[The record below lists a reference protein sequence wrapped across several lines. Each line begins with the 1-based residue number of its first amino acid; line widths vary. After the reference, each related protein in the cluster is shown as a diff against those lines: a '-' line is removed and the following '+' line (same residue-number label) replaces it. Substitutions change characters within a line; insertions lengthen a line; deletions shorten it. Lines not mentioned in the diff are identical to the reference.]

1 MKDLVRKLRK
11 YEIQIRKAIDAQMQG
26 DFKSVFKSSGLEF
39 DDVRAY
45 QYGDDVRSIDW
56 NVTAKGHGTF
66 IKTYRE
72 EKEQNVFLL
81 LDVSSSH
88 ALGVSGA
95 QKMDI
100 GKEIAGILAL
110 AALKQGSQL
119 GMICFS
125 DAKEIYLKPG
135 KGNQH
140 AYSLIKALAHL
151 APQSSGTN
159 IGAGIRLALNVVKR
173 KSIMILISDFIDL
186 NYERE
191 LTMLAK
197 KHDLIV
203 LQLLDKR
210 EISFPKLGIVP
221 LLDKETGKT
230 IWMNTSSAAFRERY
244 LQPYVQ
250 NQEKLIKICRQ
261 YQADFLPI
269 YVERDY
275 VPQLINLFRARNKIM
290 KRSAWVKNATL

>member
-56 NVTAKGHGTF
+56 NVSAKGHGTF
-66 IKTYRE
+66 VKTYRE

-81 LDVSSSH
+81 LDVSGSH
-88 ALGVSGA
+88 SLGTPGT

-100 GKEIAGILAL
+100 GKEIGGILAL
-110 AALKQGSQL
+110 SALKQGSQL

-125 DAKEIYLKPG
+125 DGKERYLKPS
-135 KGNQH
+135 KGNEH
-140 AYSLIKALAHL
+140 AYSLIKTLAVL
-151 APQSSGTN
+151 QPQSLKTN
-159 IGAGIRLALNVVKR
+159 IGAGIKLCLNVVKR
-173 KSIMILISDFIDL
+173 KSIIILISDFIDL

-191 LTMLAK
+191 LIMLAK

-203 LQLLDKR
+203 LQLMDKR
-210 EISFPKLGIVP
+210 EIDFPKLGIIP
-221 LLDKETGKT
+221 LQDKESGKT
-230 IWMNTSSAAFRERY
+230 IWVNTSSRDFRERY
-244 LQPYVQ
+244 LLPYAR
-250 NQEKLIKICRQ
+250 NQERLAKLCRQ

-269 YVERDY
+269 FVEQDY
-275 VPQLINLFRARNKIM
+275 VPQLVHLFRARNKIM
-290 KRSAWVKNATL
+290 KRSS

>member
-1 MKDLVRKLRK
+1 MVRKLRK

-45 QYGDDVRSIDW
+45 QYGDDVRAIDW
-56 NVTAKGHGTF
+56 NVSAKGHGTF

-81 LDVSSSH
+81 LDVSGSH
-88 ALGVSGA
+88 SLGSQGA
-95 QKMDI
+95 KKIDI
-100 GKEIAGILAL
+100 GKEIGGILAL
-110 AALKQGSQL
+110 SALKQGSQI

-125 DAKEIYLKPG
+125 DGKERYLKPS
-135 KGNQH
+135 KGNEH
-140 AYSLIKALAHL
+140 AYTLIKTLAVL
-151 APQSSGTN
+151 QPQSLKTN
-159 IGAGIRLALNVVKR
+159 IGAGIKLCLNVVKR
-173 KSIMILISDFIDL
+173 KSIIILISDFIDQ

-191 LTMLAK
+191 LIMLAK

-210 EISFPKLGIVP
+210 EIDFPKLGIIP

-230 IWMNTSSAAFRERY
+230 IWINTSSKAFRERY
-244 LQPYVQ
+244 LVPYVQ
-250 NQEKLIKICRQ
+250 NQERLMKICRQ

-269 YVERDY
+269 YVEQDY
-275 VPQLINLFRARNKIM
+275 VPQLVHLFRSRNKTM
-290 KRSAWVKNATL
+290 KRSS

>member
-11 YEIQIRKAIDAQMQG
+11 YEIQIRKAIDSQMQG

-66 IKTYRE
+66 VKTYRE

-81 LDVSSSH
+81 LDVSGSQ
-88 ALGVSGA
+88 ALGIPGG
-95 QKMDI
+95 QKIDI
-100 GKEIAGILAL
+100 GKEISGILAL

-125 DAKEIYLKPG
+125 DVKERYIKPG
-135 KGNQH
+135 KGNEH
-140 AYSLIKALAHL
+140 AYSLIKALAEL
-151 APQSSGTN
+151 QPQSTKTD

-173 KSIMILISDFIDL
+173 KSIIILISDFIDN
-186 NYERE
+186 NYDRE

-197 KHDLIV
+197 KHDLVV
-203 LQLLDKR
+203 LQLMDKR
-210 EISFPKLGIVP
+210 ETSFPGLGIVP

-230 IWMNTSSAAFRERY
+230 IWINTSSKAFREKY
-244 LQPYVQ
+244 LVPYAQ
-250 NQEKLIKICRQ
+250 NQEKLARLCRQ

-269 YVERDY
+269 YVDQEY
-275 VPQLINLFRARNKIM
+275 TLQLVQLFRARNKIM
-290 KRSAWVKNATL
+290 KRSA

>member
-1 MKDLVRKLRK
+1 MNDLVRKLRK

-45 QYGDDVRSIDW
+45 QYGDDVRAIDW

-66 IKTYRE
+66 VKTYRE

-81 LDVSSSH
+81 LDVSGSH
-88 ALGVSGA
+88 ALGAPGA

-100 GKEIAGILAL
+100 GKEIGGILAL
-110 AALKQGSQL
+110 SALKQGSQL

-125 DAKEIYLKPG
+125 DGKERYLKPG
-135 KGNQH
+135 KGNEH
-140 AYSLIKALAHL
+140 AYSLIKTLAQL
-151 APQSSGTN
+151 QPQSLKTN
-159 IGAGIRLALNVVKR
+159 IGAGIKLCLNVVKR
-173 KSIMILISDFIDL
+173 KSIIILISDFIDL

-191 LTMLAK
+191 LVMLAK

-203 LQLLDKR
+203 LQLMDKR
-210 EISFPKLGIVP
+210 EIDFPRLGIVP

-230 IWMNTSSAAFRERY
+230 IWINTSSKDFRQKY
-244 LQPYVQ
+244 LLPYAQ
-250 NQEKLIKICRQ
+250 NQERLSKICRQ

-269 YVERDY
+269 YVEQDY
-275 VPQLINLFRARNKIM
+275 VPQLVNLFRARNKIF
-290 KRSAWVKNATL
+290 KRSA

>member
-45 QYGDDVRSIDW
+45 QYGDDVRAIDW

-66 IKTYRE
+66 VKTYRE

-81 LDVSSSH
+81 LDVSGSH
-88 ALGVSGA
+88 ALGTPGN
-95 QKMDI
+95 QKMDL
-100 GKEIAGILAL
+100 GKEIGGILAL
-110 AALKQGSQL
+110 SALKQGSQL
-119 GMICFS
+119 GMICFT
-125 DAKEIYLKPG
+125 DGKERYLKPG
-135 KGNQH
+135 KGNDH
-140 AYSLIKALAHL
+140 AYSLIKTLAEL
-151 APQSSGTN
+151 KPQSLKTN
-159 IGAGIRLALNVVKR
+159 IGAGIKLCLNVVKR
-173 KSIMILISDFIDL
+173 KSIIILISDFIDL

-191 LTMLAK
+191 LIMLAK

-203 LQLLDKR
+203 LQLVDKR
-210 EISFPKLGIVP
+210 EVHFPKLGIVP

-230 IWMNTSSAAFRERY
+230 IWINTSSREFRERY
-244 LQPYVQ
+244 LLPYAQ
-250 NQEKLIKICRQ
+250 NQERLARLCRQ

-269 YVERDY
+269 YVEQDY
-275 VPQLINLFRARNKIM
+275 VPQLVNLFRARNKIM
-290 KRSAWVKNATL
+290 KRSA

>member
-66 IKTYRE
+66 VKTYRE
-72 EKEQNVFLL
+72 EKEQNVFIL
-81 LDVSSSH
+81 LDVSSSQ
-88 ALGVSGA
+88 ALGAPGL
-95 QKMDI
+95 QKIDI
-100 GKEIAGILAL
+100 GKEISGILAL
-110 AALKQGSQL
+110 AAIKQGSQL

-125 DAKEIYLKPG
+125 DTKERYLRPG
-135 KGNQH
+135 KGNEH
-140 AYSLIKALAHL
+140 AYSLIKALADL
-151 APQSSGTN
+151 QPKSSKTD
-159 IGAGIRLALNVVKR
+159 IGAGIKIALNVVKR

-186 NYERE
+186 QYERE

-203 LQLLDKR
+203 LQLVDKR
-210 EISFPKLGIVP
+210 ETTFPNLGIIP

-230 IWMNTSSAAFRERY
+230 IWINTSSKAFRERY
-244 LQPYVQ
+244 LLPYVQ
-250 NQEKLIKICRQ
+250 NQEKLTKLCRQ

-269 YVERDY
+269 YVDQDY
-275 VPQLINLFRARNKIM
+275 APQLVNLFRARNKIM
-290 KRSAWVKNATL
+290 KRNA

>member
-1 MKDLVRKLRK
+1 
-11 YEIQIRKAIDAQMQG
+11 MQG

-66 IKTYRE
+66 VKTYRE

-81 LDVSSSH
+81 LDVSSSQE
-88 ALGVSGA
+88 LGVPGA

-100 GKEIAGILAL
+100 GKEISGILAL
-110 AALKQGSQL
+110 AALKQGSQI

-125 DAKEIYLKPG
+125 NVKERYLKPG
-135 KGNQH
+135 KGNEH
-140 AYSLIKALAHL
+140 AYALIKALAEL
-151 APQSSGTN
+151 QPQSTKTD

-173 KSIMILISDFIDL
+173 KSIIILISDFIDL

-191 LTMLAK
+191 LTMIAK

-203 LQLLDKR
+203 LQLIDKR
-210 EISFPKLGIVP
+210 EMEFPKLGIIP

-230 IWMNTSSAAFRERY
+230 IWMNTSSKAFRSRY
-244 LQPYVQ
+244 LAPYAQ
-250 NQEKLIKICRQ
+250 NQEKLSKICRQ

-269 YVERDY
+269 LTDQDY
-275 VPQLINLFRARNKIM
+275 VPQLVNLFRSRNKTM
-290 KRSAWVKNATL
+290 KRSA

>member
-66 IKTYRE
+66 VKTYRE
-72 EKEQNVFLL
+72 EKEQNVFIL
-81 LDVSSSH
+81 LDVSGSQ
-88 ALGVSGA
+88 ALGAPGG
-95 QKMDI
+95 QKIDI
-100 GKEIAGILAL
+100 GKEISGILAL
-110 AALKQGSQL
+110 AAIKQGSQL

-125 DAKEIYLKPG
+125 NAKERYIKPG
-135 KGNQH
+135 KGNEH
-140 AYSLIKALAHL
+140 AYSLIKALTQLQPH
-151 APQSSGTN
+151 SDKTD

-173 KSIMILISDFIDL
+173 KSIIILISDFIDQ

-203 LQLLDKR
+203 LQLMDKR
-210 EISFPKLGIVP
+210 ETTFPKLGIIP

-230 IWMNTSSAAFRERY
+230 IWINTSSKAFRERY
-244 LQPYVQ
+244 LVPYAQ
-250 NQEKLIKICRQ
+250 NQEKLAKLCRQ

-269 YVERDY
+269 YVDQEY
-275 VPQLINLFRARNKIM
+275 APQLANLFRARNKIM
-290 KRSAWVKNATL
+290 KRSA

>member
-66 IKTYRE
+66 VKTYRE
-72 EKEQNVFLL
+72 EKEQNVFIL
-81 LDVSSSH
+81 LDVSGSQ
-88 ALGVSGA
+88 ALGTPGS

-100 GKEIAGILAL
+100 GKEISGILAL
-110 AALKQGSQL
+110 ASIKQGSQL

-125 DAKEIYLKPG
+125 DGKERYLRPG
-135 KGNQH
+135 KGNDH
-140 AYSLIKALAHL
+140 AYALIKALAELQPVSNKTH
-151 APQSSGTN
+151 
-159 IGAGIRLALNVVKR
+159 IGAGIKLALNVVKR
-173 KSIMILISDFIDL
+173 KSIIILISDFIDL
-186 NYERE
+186 DYERE
-191 LTMLAK
+191 LIMLAK

-203 LQLLDKR
+203 LQLMDRR
-210 EISFPKLGIVP
+210 ETTFPSLGIVP

-230 IWMNTSSAAFRERY
+230 IWINTSSSAFKEKY
-244 LQPYVQ
+244 LLPYAQ
-250 NQEKLIKICRQ
+250 NQEKLAKLCRQ

-269 YVERDY
+269 YVEQDY
-275 VPQLINLFRARNKIM
+275 VPQLVNLFRARNKIM
-290 KRSAWVKNATL
+290 KRSA